1 MGWFGSCKKSVETR
15 VELPDGVAQQVND
28 LGRVLKFEPCEDG
41 CWVVACE
48 FALAVASSSELVV
61 AGLWHE
67 VQFCS
72 WSAETRQLMVVW
84 VEPGR
89 PEFRTVTVS
98 ENPREFM
105 KLVTREVERTIVLR
119 RQLRVADDSVVV
131 GMARRRVDGQIFTTV
146 VSRGKVTAR
155 TQEAAKVL
163 ERQLQ
168 AELGL
173 E

>member
-1 MGWFGSCKKSVETR
+1 MGWFGSRKKSVDAQ
-15 VELPDGVAQQVND
+15 VELPVEVAQQVSE

-41 CWVVACE
+41 FWVVACE
-48 FALAVASSSELVV
+48 FALAATSTSELVV

-72 WSAETRQLMVVW
+72 WNAQSRQLVVVW
-84 VEPGR
+84 VEPER
-89 PEFRTVTVS
+89 PEFRAVTVS

-119 RQLRVADDSVVV
+119 RQMRVADDSVVV
-131 GMARRRVDGQIFTTV
+131 GLARRRLDGQIFTTV
-146 VSRGKVTAR
+146 VSRGKVTAL

-168 AELGL
+168 AELDL